1 MADYQ
6 ESIRNHL
13 AASKKRLAKGGLT
26 DNAAEA
32 LKKKIRGLAAL
43 LSEKRYDPWN

>member
-1 MADYQ
+1 MTDYRD
-6 ESIRNHL
+6 SIRDHL

-26 DNAAEA
+26 DHAAEA

-43 LSEKRYDPWN
+43 LSEKRYDPRN